1 MSERQTDVATFIS
14 DLDGGVF
21 EQKYGTILSDVAL
34 SVNNT
39 SKKGKVTIEI
49 EFSALDE
56 NRVTLS
62 HKLKFT
68 APTMRGNRS
77 EENTT
82 STPMYVN
89 KGGRLSL
96 FKEDQGQ
103 LFTPQGEM
111 DGKLK
116 TVN

>member
-21 EQKYGTILSDVAL
+21 EQKYGAILSDVAL

-68 APTMRGNRS
+68 APTMRRNRS